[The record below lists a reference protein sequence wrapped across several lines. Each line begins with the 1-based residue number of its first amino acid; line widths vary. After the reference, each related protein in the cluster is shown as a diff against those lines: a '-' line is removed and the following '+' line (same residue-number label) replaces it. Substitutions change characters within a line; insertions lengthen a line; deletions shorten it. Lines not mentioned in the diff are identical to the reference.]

1 MYVAPASTIT
11 SSPPP
16 IMPVKSNFPLN
27 VIVCSPGGK
36 CFNRIHT
43 PSDTPIE
50 EPNKEVAGFPGTA
63 VNSKPP
69 RGESTLYCLSRF

>member
-1 MYVAPASTIT
+1 
-11 SSPPP
+11 
-16 IMPVKSNFPLN
+16 MPLKSNFPLK

-50 EPNKEVAGFPGTA
+50 EPIALAGFPGTA
-63 VNSKPP
+63 VNGNPP
-69 RGESTLYCLSRF
+69 GGESTLYCLSRF